1 MSRIDEVNDLIKDE
15 VSKAFPKVLG
25 GEYGIVTVLKADVT
39 RDLKK
44 ADVWISILG
53 ENQDDNFKAIK
64 EKTVQIQQE
73 VASNIKIK
81 FTPKIE
87 LHLDK
92 TGEYA
97 FYIENLL
104 SKIETDDRK
113 KH

>member
-15 VSKAFPKVLG
+15 VSKAFPKILDR
-25 GEYGIVTVLKADVT
+25 EYGLVTVLKADVT
-39 RDLKK
+39 KDLKK
-44 ADVWISILG
+44 ADVWISVFG
-53 ENQDDNFKAIK
+53 EDQDEKFRVIK
-64 EKTVQIQQE
+64 EKTFLVQQE

-97 FYIENLL
+97 FHIESLL